1 MGTTLLSQLSTSSC
15 LLQFSFSRSRPRSLL
30 LSFVETKP
38 AIHINNLALHTFFLQ
53 FPLPCSKMT
62 FAMVKTR
69 SSLGNTHD
77 VRYYYCNKHI
87 IQREFMLIYVFIL
100 IRLHIFSA
108 NKDDVPIQEV
118 PSKGNVISNL
128 MIAYISF
135 GVAFILLVL
144 FFLAIFLS
152 YKKSSR
158 KRMERLSVFV
168 YSFSNNST
176 V

>member
-1 MGTTLLSQLSTSSC
+1 
-15 LLQFSFSRSRPRSLL
+15 
-30 LSFVETKP
+30 
-38 AIHINNLALHTFFLQ
+38 
-53 FPLPCSKMT
+53 
-62 FAMVKTR
+62 
-69 SSLGNTHD
+69 
-77 VRYYYCNKHI
+77 
-87 IQREFMLIYVFIL
+87 MLIYVFIL
-100 IRLHIFSA
+100 IRIHIFSA

-168 YSFSNNST
+168 YSFSTILQFNILAWVN
-176 V
+176 